1 MKEITVKIYKFDEL
15 PDDIQ
20 QKVYIKALEDYYN
33 EDIGFLLNNEM
44 EGVFKDFCDRYGIEV
59 RYELEEHDMDYFF
72 IYPNKYFNPFDAGQK
87 VYNFIKDRLEDCKGY
102 ITVWSD
108 NSITEPL
115 KEYIEKYDEHR
126 TFESLMKSCLTTFFS
141 NWQKSL
147 RYYNSFEY
155 FKQDAISNELYYFE
169 DGKQYIE

>member
-1 MKEITVKIYKFDEL
+1 MKEVTLKVYKFDEL
-15 PDDIQ
+15 SDDIQ
-20 QKVYIKALEDYYN
+20 QKVYIKALEDCYN
-33 EDIGFLLNNEM
+33 EDIGFQMNNEM
-44 EGVFKDFCDRYGIEV
+44 EGVLKDFCYRYGIEIQ
-59 RYELEEHDMDYFF
+59 YELEEHDMDYFF

-87 VYNFIKDRLEDCKGY
+87 VYDFIKKQLDEVKGY

-108 NSITEPL
+108 NYITEPL

-141 NWQKSL
+141 HWQKSL

-155 FKQDAISNELYYFE
+155 FKKDNIDNNIYYFE
-169 DGKQYIE
+169 NGKLYIE